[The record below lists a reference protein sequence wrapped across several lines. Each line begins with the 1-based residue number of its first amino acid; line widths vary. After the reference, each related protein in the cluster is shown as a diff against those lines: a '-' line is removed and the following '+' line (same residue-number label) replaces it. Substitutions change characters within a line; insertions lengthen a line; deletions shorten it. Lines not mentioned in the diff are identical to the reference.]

1 MAENPL
7 TFSELRK
14 IQKQEKR
21 QEELS
26 DLEDNFILRVS
37 NYLEMKKDVD
47 NREYKSAKRVF
58 DKIIG
63 LRQEK
68 IVKQAKFAVKSDKG
82 GSSDLKLLP
91 REKELFLEVK
101 NIFQDFDQNVE
112 KMVKGEESIETPDI
126 DLEEEVDDLN
136 ASLNSL
142 EKQVEDVDLSKE
154 LEEVKDRLAEKSALI
169 EDIQESEDIDVEKIQ
184 TDIEEVESSVS
195 ETREL
200 IDDLEERLDEVESD
214 TIGELKVEI
223 QNLEKQIEDVKEKD
237 EQKEVEEGYKMV
249 EIISDVPEFMG
260 TDLESYGPFEE
271 GEEVKIPEDNAE
283 ILVNRGNAEEIQ
295 N

>member
-21 QEELS
+21 QEDLS
-26 DLEDNFILRVS
+26 DLEENFILRVS

-68 IVKQAKFAVKSDKG
+68 IVKQAKFAVKSDTG
-82 GSSDLKLLP
+82 GSSELKLLP
-91 REKELFLEVK
+91 REKELFLEMK
-101 NIFQDFDQNVE
+101 NIFQDFNQNVE

-126 DLEEEVDDLN
+126 DLEEETSNQEPD
-136 ASLNSL
+136 
-142 EKQVEDVDLSKE
+142 ET
-154 LEEVKDRLAEKSALI
+154 EE
-169 EDIQESEDIDVEKIQ
+169 
-184 TDIEEVESSVS
+184 
-195 ETREL
+195 
-200 IDDLEERLDEVESD
+200 
-214 TIGELKVEI
+214 
-223 QNLEKQIEDVKEKD
+223 
-237 EQKEVEEGYKMV
+237 EQEVEEGYNLVK
-249 EIISDVPEFMG
+249 IISDVPEFMG

-283 ILVNRGNAEEIQ
+283 ILVNRGNAEEIE

>member
-21 QEELS
+21 QEDLS
-26 DLEDNFILRVS
+26 ELEDNFILRVS

-47 NREYKSAKRVF
+47 NREYRSAKRVF

-68 IVKQAKFAVKSDKG
+68 IVRQAKFAVKSD
-82 GSSDLKLLP
+82 SNSADIDLLP
-91 REKELFLEVK
+91 REKELFLELK
-101 NIFQDFDQNVE
+101 NVFQEFNQNVE

-126 DLEEEVDDLN
+126 DLEEE
-136 ASLNSL
+136 
-142 EKQVEDVDLSKE
+142 EDQEPEPEPED
-154 LEEVKDRLAEKSALI
+154 EET
-169 EDIQESEDIDVEKIQ
+169 QEA
-184 TDIEEVESSVS
+184 
-195 ETREL
+195 
-200 IDDLEERLDEVESD
+200 
-214 TIGELKVEI
+214 
-223 QNLEKQIEDVKEKD
+223 
-237 EQKEVEEGYKMV
+237 EEGYEIVK
-249 EIISDVPEFMG
+249 IISDVPEFMG

-271 GEEVKIPEDNAE
+271 GEEVEIPEDNAE
-283 ILVNRGNAEEIQ
+283 ILVNRGNAEEIE

>member
-1 MAENPL
+1 
-7 TFSELRK
+7 
-14 IQKQEKR
+14 
-21 QEELS
+21 
-26 DLEDNFILRVS
+26 
-37 NYLEMKKDVD
+37 MKKDVD

-91 REKELFLEVK
+91 REKELFLEMK

-126 DLEEEVDDLN
+126 DLEEE
-136 ASLNSL
+136 
-142 EKQVEDVDLSKE
+142 EDE
-154 LEEVKDRLAEKSALI
+154 
-169 EDIQESEDIDVEKIQ
+169 QTESEPE
-184 TDIEEVESSVS
+184 
-195 ETREL
+195 
-200 IDDLEERLDEVESD
+200 
-214 TIGELKVEI
+214 
-223 QNLEKQIEDVKEKD
+223 D

>member
-14 IQKQEKR
+14 AQKKEKR

-47 NREYKSAKRVF
+47 DREYKSAKRVF

-63 LRQEK
+63 LRQQK

-82 GSSDLKLLP
+82 ENSNLNLLP
-91 REKELFLEVK
+91 REQELFLELK
-101 NIFQDFDQNVE
+101 NLFQDFNHNIE
-112 KMVKGEESIETPDI
+112 RMINGEESIEQPDI
-126 DLEEEVDDLN
+126 DLDETEEQDSEET
-136 ASLNSL
+136 S
-142 EKQVEDVDLSKE
+142 ED
-154 LEEVKDRLAEKSALI
+154 
-169 EDIQESEDIDVEKIQ
+169 ESE
-184 TDIEEVESSVS
+184 
-195 ETREL
+195 
-200 IDDLEERLDEVESD
+200 
-214 TIGELKVEI
+214 
-223 QNLEKQIEDVKEKD
+223 
-237 EQKEVEEGYKMV
+237 EVEEGYQIVK
-249 EIISDVPEFMG
+249 IISDVPEFMG

-271 GEEVKIPEDNAE
+271 GEEVQIPEDNAE
-283 ILVNRGNAEEIQ
+283 ILVNRGNAEEIE

>member
-14 IQKQEKR
+14 AQKKEKR
-21 QEELS
+21 QEDLS

-68 IVKQAKFAVKSDKG
+68 IVKQAKFAVKSENG

-91 REKELFLEVK
+91 REKELFLELK
-101 NIFQDFDQNVE
+101 NLFQDFNHNIE
-112 KMVKGEESIETPDI
+112 KMIKGEESIESPDI
-126 DLEEEVDDLN
+126 DIEEEEVN
-136 ASLNSL
+136 
-142 EKQVEDVDLSKE
+142 
-154 LEEVKDRLAEKSALI
+154 EEAEP
-169 EDIQESEDIDVEKIQ
+169 EP
-184 TDIEEVESSVS
+184 EE
-195 ETREL
+195 
-200 IDDLEERLDEVESD
+200 
-214 TIGELKVEI
+214 EI
-223 QNLEKQIEDVKEKD
+223 
-237 EQKEVEEGYKMV
+237 EEGYQVVK
-249 EIISDVPEFMG
+249 IISDVPEFMG
-260 TDLESYGPFEE
+260 TDLESYGPFDE
-271 GEEVKIPEDNAE
+271 GEEVEIPEDNAE
-283 ILVNRGNAEEIQ
+283 ILVNRGNAEEIE

>member
-14 IQKQEKR
+14 IQKKEKR

-68 IVKQAKFAVKSDKG
+68 IVKNAKFAIKSDNKN
-82 GSSDLKLLP
+82 SELNLLP
-91 REKELFLEVK
+91 REKELFLELK
-101 NIFQDFDQNVE
+101 NVFQDFDRNIE
-112 KMVKGEESIETPDI
+112 KMVEGEEAIETPDI
-126 DLEEEVDDLN
+126 DLED
-136 ASLNSL
+136 
-142 EKQVEDVDLSKE
+142 
-154 LEEVKDRLAEKSALI
+154 
-169 EDIQESEDIDVEKIQ
+169 
-184 TDIEEVESSVS
+184 
-195 ETREL
+195 
-200 IDDLEERLDEVESD
+200 
-214 TIGELKVEI
+214 
-223 QNLEKQIEDVKEKD
+223 EKD
-237 EQKEVEEGYKMV
+237 EIEAEESDQRTQESGEGYELVK
-249 EIISDVPEFMG
+249 IISDVPEFMG

-271 GEEVKIPEDNAE
+271 GEEVEIPEDNAE
-283 ILVNRGNAEEIQ
+283 ILLNRGNAEEIK
-295 N
+295 

>member
-14 IQKQEKR
+14 AQKKEKR
-21 QEELS
+21 QEDLS

-68 IVKQAKFAVKSDKG
+68 IVKQAKFAVKSENG

-91 REKELFLEVK
+91 REKELFLELK
-101 NIFQDFDQNVE
+101 NLFQDFNHNIE
-112 KMVKGEESIETPDI
+112 KMIKGEESIESPDI
-126 DLEEEVDDLN
+126 DIEEEEV
-136 ASLNSL
+136 
-142 EKQVEDVDLSKE
+142 KE
-154 LEEVKDRLAEKSALI
+154 EAEPEPEE
-169 EDIQESEDIDVEKIQ
+169 
-184 TDIEEVESSVS
+184 
-195 ETREL
+195 
-200 IDDLEERLDEVESD
+200 
-214 TIGELKVEI
+214 EI
-223 QNLEKQIEDVKEKD
+223 
-237 EQKEVEEGYKMV
+237 EEGYQVVK
-249 EIISDVPEFMG
+249 IISDVPEFMG
-260 TDLESYGPFEE
+260 TDLESYGPFDE
-271 GEEVKIPEDNAE
+271 GEEVEIPEDNAE
-283 ILVNRGNAEEIQ
+283 ILVNRGNAEEIE